1 MVPSS
6 KLGIE
11 VPPERENLMEAIFAL
26 LGVLASCAVSLY
38 ILVPLFLPTPLPTH
52 HLKASSQPPHGS
64 DRGA

>member
-1 MVPSS
+1 
-6 KLGIE
+6 
-11 VPPERENLMEAIFAL
+11 MEAILAV

-64 DRGA
+64 DRRA